1 MTNSLGYTT
10 DNIVKLN
17 VGGELFSTFYDT
29 IIKSSY
35 FLNLLNEEKM
45 SSKTIINKN
54 EIFIDRSGELFR
66 DILYF
71 LRTQLL
77 FASDIKKLR
86 SLQKEAEF
94 YQIEDMIQAS
104 NSEIKNLLKDDQR
117 APIIITDICK
127 LKSTKENP
135 KYVILEENR
144 VSKVYEILD
153 LMHVYTNS
161 CYKHHN
167 SNCNGCIN
175 TNKKN
180 PKIHFK
186 PYQQKNNLIYSEMP
200 EGLYNRIVNMMLW
213 STQAIAQLR
222 VKLCKA
228 VSYVIHSNKKIFI

>member
-1 MTNSLGYTT
+1 MSNSLGYTT
-10 DNIVKLN
+10 DSIVKLN
-17 VGGELFSTFYDT
+17 VGGELFSTFYCT
-29 IIKSSY
+29 VIKSSY

-77 FASDIKKLR
+77 FASDIEKLR

-94 YQIEDMIQAS
+94 YQIQDMIQAS
-104 NSEIKNLLKDDQR
+104 NSEIENLLKDDQQ
-117 APIIITDICK
+117 APVIITDICK

-153 LMHVYTNS
+153 LIHVYTDS
-161 CYKHHN
+161 CYKQYN
-167 SNCNGCIN
+167 SNCNGCISTN
-175 TNKKN
+175 RKIPKFILSPTNKKT
-180 PKIHFK
+180 I
-186 PYQQKNNLIYSEMP
+186 
-200 EGLYNRIVNMMLW
+200 
-213 STQAIAQLR
+213 
-222 VKLCKA
+222 
-228 VSYVIHSNKKIFI
+228 